1 LAKDENIRIRIRFR
15 IRIHQS
21 EDGSS
26 DPDPLVRGWIRGSG
40 SAPKSHGSA
49 TLLHRN
55 PPLTARRWHGA
66 GTDSGLRFRASDRE
80 LSESVRGGSGGG
92 GLPSGNTIGRRRA
105 AADKRPGS
113 GVLAR
118 LGAHMVE
125 DGDGDTALES
135 PPQPAPMPAYSE
147 AEGVRRP
154 PGGNRLGS

>member
-1 LAKDENIRIRIRFR
+1 M
-15 IRIHQS
+15 
-21 EDGSS
+21 
-26 DPDPLVRGWIRGSG
+26 
-40 SAPKSHGSA
+40 
-49 TLLHRN
+49 
-55 PPLTARRWHGA
+55 
-66 GTDSGLRFRASDRE
+66 
-80 LSESVRGGSGGG
+80 RGGSGG
-92 GLPSGNTIGRRRA
+92 GLPSGNPIGRRRA

-135 PPQPAPMPAYSE
+135 PPPPAYSE